1 MRLRAGPAPDQYAP
15 DQYNAF
21 TSRLAAA
28 GYQTTTMRVVGCCIL
43 AMGLSALLAG
53 VEPRT
58 TPWPGFRLAY
68 IGIAAACVALAA
80 PWFRYRW
87 PTRRE
92 SSAVVIAGTVALA
105 AGCLATIDP
114 MSGMLTAAAFP
125 FVLGFTALFHS
136 SRLLGFAGAL
146 AALTVA
152 VTAGRIAQHQVA
164 TAIAVTIPIVLLCVV
179 TTYACR
185 TVATVSVPDGNPADV
200 DPVTGLLTRE
210 AFYERGATLLG
221 ARNRGD
227 DRYLVIAALTIDTL
241 NAITGIHGAR
251 GANRATVAAGQALR
265 ETVRRGAV
273 TGHLTETE
281 FLVADTFTTPDP
293 TPLGER
299 LRGAFAS
306 TPSGITASIG
316 IVSTALGPLNERP
329 PYDVLNE
336 VIGAASAAMAQ
347 ARRDGGNQVHYIF
360 DTDLRP

>member
-1 MRLRAGPAPDQYAP
+1 MRLPGGAAPDQ
-15 DQYNAF
+15 DNAL
-21 TSRLAAA
+21 SARLAAA

-43 AMGLSALLAG
+43 ALGLSSLLAG
-53 VEPRT
+53 VVPST

-92 SSAVVIAGTVALA
+92 STAVVVAGTLALA

-114 MSGMLTAAAFP
+114 LAGMLTAAAFP

-136 SRLLGFAGAL
+136 SRLLTTVATVT
-146 AALTVA
+146 ALTVV
-152 VTAGRIAQHQVA
+152 VTAARIARHEVA

-185 TVATVSVPDGNPADV
+185 TVATVSVSDDDHADV

-210 AFYERGATLLG
+210 AFYERSATLLG

-227 DRYLVIAALTIDTL
+227 DRYLVIAAVAIDTL
-241 NAITGIHGAR
+241 NAITGIHGPR
-251 GANRATVAAGQALR
+251 GANRATVSAGQALR
-265 ETVRRGAV
+265 ETVRRGSVLGSLNEA
-273 TGHLTETE
+273 E

-299 LRGAFAS
+299 LRGAVAS

-316 IVSTALGPLNERP
+316 VVTTALGPLTERP
-329 PYDVLNE
+329 PYDVLDD
-336 VIGAASAAMAQ
+336 VIARATEAMTQ
-347 ARRDGGNQVHYIF
+347 ARRDGGNQVHYTF
-360 DTDLRP
+360 DTDLRS